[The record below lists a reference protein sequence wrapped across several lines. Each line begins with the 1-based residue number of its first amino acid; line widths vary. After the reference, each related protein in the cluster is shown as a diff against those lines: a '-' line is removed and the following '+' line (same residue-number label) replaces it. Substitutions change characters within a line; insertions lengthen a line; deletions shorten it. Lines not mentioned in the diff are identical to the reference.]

1 MKVFVAGSAGQLA
14 RALADRA
21 AAPDMEIIT
30 TGRPQLDL
38 EHREGADLIAAV
50 APDAIINA
58 AAYTAVDAAEHES
71 ARAFAVNRDGAAWL
85 AGIAAQRKI
94 PFLHVSTDY
103 VFDGAKSGPY
113 TEDDA
118 VNPQNAYGRTKRAGE
133 EAVLT
138 TYPSALV
145 LRTAWVFSPYGQNFV
160 KTMLRL
166 ARERDSLRVVSDQV
180 GNPTS
185 AHDIADV
192 LLAITRRAVKDSDH
206 PRGVY
211 HVTAAG
217 TTSWFGFAQ
226 EIMRLAAER
235 GHRAVPVVPITTAD
249 YPTPAKRPANSQLDC
264 GKLARDFGVRLPC
277 WKDSLAATLQ
287 VLLAD
292 GVAKVS
298 RMER

>member
-21 AAPDMEIIT
+21 AAADAEIVT
-30 TGRPQLDL
+30 VGRPQLDL
-38 EHREGADLIAAV
+38 ERREGADHIAAF

-58 AAYTAVDAAEHES
+58 AAYTAVDAAEHDS
-71 ARAFAVNRDGAAWL
+71 ARAFAINRDGAAWL
-85 AGIAAQRKI
+85 AGIAAQKKI

-103 VFDGAKSGPY
+103 VFDGAKSDAY

-118 VNPQNAYGRTKRAGE
+118 VNPQSVYGRSKRASE

-138 TYPSALV
+138 ACASALV

-166 ARERDSLRVVSDQV
+166 ARERDALRVVNDQI

-185 AHDIADV
+185 AHDVADA
-192 LLAITRRAVKDSDH
+192 LLAIARRALQDGDH

-211 HVTAAG
+211 HVTASGAV
-217 TTSWFGFAQ
+217 TWYGFAQ
-226 EIMRLAAER
+226 EIMRLAA
-235 GHRAVPVVPITTAD
+235 GHGQRAVPVEPITTAD
-249 YPTPAKRPANSQLDC
+249 YPTPAKRPANSRLDC
-264 GKLARDFGVRLPC
+264 SKLARDFGLRLPC

-287 VLLAD
+287 ALLAEPQ
-292 GVAKVS
+292 AKPS
-298 RMER
+298 RIG

>member
-1 MKVFVAGSAGQLA
+1 MKIFVAGSAGQLA

-21 AAPDMEIIT
+21 AASDVEIVNL
-30 TGRPQLDL
+30 GRPGLDL
-38 EHREGADLIAAV
+38 ERREGAEHIAAF

-58 AAYTAVDAAEHES
+58 AAYTAVDAAEHDT

-85 AGIAAQRKI
+85 AGIAAHQQI

-103 VFDGAKSGPY
+103 VFDGGKSGAY

-118 VNPQNAYGRTKRAGE
+118 VNPQTAYGRSKRAGE
-133 EAVLT
+133 EAVLAT
-138 TYPSALV
+138 CPQALI

-166 ARERDSLRVVSDQV
+166 AGERDALRVVNDQI

-185 AHDIADV
+185 AHDIADA
-192 LLAITRRAVKDSDH
+192 LLAIAGRAVQHSGH
-206 PRGVY
+206 PRGIY
-211 HVTAAG
+211 HVTASGAV
-217 TTSWFGFAQ
+217 SWCGFAQ

-235 GHRAVPVVPITTAD
+235 GQRAVPVEPITTAD

-264 GKLARDFGVRLPC
+264 SKLASDFGLRLPC
-277 WKDSLAATLQ
+277 WKDSLAVTLQ
-287 VLLAD
+287 ALLAD
-292 GVAKVS
+292 LQARPS
-298 RMER
+298 RIG

>member
-1 MKVFVAGSAGQLA
+1 MRVFVAGSAGQLA

-21 AAPDMEIIT
+21 AASDVQIVT
-30 TGRPQLDL
+30 VGRPQLDL
-38 EHREGADLIAAV
+38 ERREGQNDIAAF

-113 TEDDA
+113 TEEDA
-118 VNPQNAYGRTKRAGE
+118 VNPQNAYGRSKRAGE
-133 EAVLT
+133 EAVLA

-166 ARERDSLRVVSDQV
+166 AGERDALRVVSDQV

-192 LLAITRRAVKDSDH
+192 LLAIARRLVQAEDR

-211 HVTAAG
+211 HVTATG

-235 GHRAVPVVPITTAD
+235 GHRAVPVAPISTAD

-264 GKLARDFGVRLPC
+264 GKLARDFGLLLPC

-287 VLLAD
+287 MLLAD
-292 GVAKVS
+292 GEAKAL
-298 RMER
+298 RLGR